1 MITSII
7 KIKGYEGLHVSNDI
21 TVISVV
27 CYEKAI
33 QLLENVHS
41 VVFPVKNKFLNQMH
55 SHTSQLHSCENLKAL
70 STSKLL
76 IYI

>member
-7 KIKGYEGLHVSNDI
+7 KIKGYKGLHVSNDI

-33 QLLENVHS
+33 QLLENMHS
-41 VVFPVKNKFLNQMH
+41 VVFPVKNKFSNHMH
-55 SHTSQLHSCENLKAL
+55 SHTSQLHSCENLKA